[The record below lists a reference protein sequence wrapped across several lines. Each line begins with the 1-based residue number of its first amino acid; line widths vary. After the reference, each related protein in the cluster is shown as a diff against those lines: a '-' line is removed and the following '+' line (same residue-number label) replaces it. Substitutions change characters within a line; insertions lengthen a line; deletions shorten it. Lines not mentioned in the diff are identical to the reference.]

1 MWPVLAMKSHKLH
14 APGQPVYRYGV
25 TGRLYG
31 DFRVCD
37 IIVSQEPL
45 VEIGCVTGVKQI
57 VRYKLVVRM
66 NGNAVTLGDMFRH
79 GVIQD
84 AEVRDAGK
92 IWRPIA
98 HPNPNTRML
107 FDGRETT
114 DLHLIWNDAIAMRV
128 VNTVPRAV
136 ELEAMVRTL
145 DAFAIQQRTKM
156 ERRKPMR
163 TTTSQRGNSSS

>member
-25 TGRLYG
+25 IGRLYR
-31 DFRVCD
+31 DFRVCVLD
-37 IIVSQEPL
+37 GSQEPGM
-45 VEIGCVTGVKQI
+45 EIGSVTGVEQI
-57 VRYKLVVRM
+57 VRYKLVVRL
-66 NGNAVTLGDMFRH
+66 NGNAVRLGEMSRR
-79 GVIQD
+79 GVIYD

-92 IWRPIA
+92 VWRPIA

-114 DLHLIWNDAIAMRV
+114 DLHLIWNDPIAMRV
-128 VNTVPRAV
+128 ANTVSRAV

-145 DAFAIQQRTKM
+145 DAFAI
-156 ERRKPMR
+156 
-163 TTTSQRGNSSS
+163 